1 MVVRCPPAVF
11 AKLCGKEARVGL
23 EAAVPSI
30 LDLLVKIELLEE
42 RHRDAVLSRSRS
54 QAGGHIVQQGAEMG
68 YAPQGTMARALSP
81 EWGVPPIDLARTPP
95 GPAPP
100 GLLPAR
106 TPPDGVLPPGA
117 LR

>member
-54 QAGGHIVQQGAEMG
+54 QAGGHIVQQGAG
-68 YAPQGTMARALSP
+68 RGDAPAGTTARAPSVRV
-81 EWGVPPIDLARTPP
+81 GGPPIRLGQTAPEAAA
-95 GPAPP
+95 PA
-100 GLLPAR
+100 
-106 TPPDGVLPPGA
+106 
-117 LR
+117 